1 MSEEKYVLRER
12 NVGIDLLKI
21 LAMFMIVIWHILG
34 HGGIINSV
42 ETFSLNY
49 KIVWLIK
56 ICASC
61 AVNVYAII
69 SGYVTLGR
77 KYRINDLL
85 KLWGKVV
92 FYTISITL
100 VLFTIG
106 IVPFKIKTLLKS
118 FLPILTNAY
127 WYFTAYVILFLFT
140 PILNKAVLE
149 CEKKELRNSMFLLFV
164 LFSVITTFFK
174 RDLFY
179 LNRGYSAVW
188 LIYLYLVGAYIKK
201 YEDDFKYVSN
211 LKYVVGIVLMVV
223 IMWGVK
229 CIPQTYYIQSIFEYV
244 SPTVFAMSVFYVLL
258 FKNFSINDKNNKIIK
273 IISNATFSVYLIHD
287 NNMIRKFLIKDKFAE
302 FSLLGSFELVMKI
315 ILLALVIYILCVVVE
330 LIRKYIAERIINIF

>member
-1 MSEEKYVLRER
+1 MSKENCILRER

-21 LAMFMIVIWHILG
+21 LAMYMIVMWHILG
-34 HGGIINSV
+34 HGGIINSA
-42 ETFSLNY
+42 EAFSLNY

-77 KYRINDLL
+77 KYSINDLI

-106 IVPFKIKTLLKS
+106 IVPFGIKTLLKS

-127 WYFTAYVILFLFT
+127 WYFTAYVVLFLFI

-149 CEKKELRNSMFLLFV
+149 CEKKELRNGMVLLFV
-164 LFSVITTFFK
+164 LFSVITTFFE
-174 RDLFY
+174 RDLFH

-188 LIYLYLVGAYIKK
+188 LIYLYLIGAYIKK
-201 YEDDFKYVSN
+201 YEDDFKYISN
-211 LKYVVGIVLMVV
+211 FKCVVGIVLMVA
-223 IMWGVK
+223 IMWVVK
-229 CIPQTYYIQSIFEYV
+229 CIPQTCEIQSIIEYV
-244 SPTVFAMSVFYVLL
+244 SPTVFIMSIFYVLL
-258 FKNFSINDKNNKIIK
+258 FKNFSVNDKNNKIIK
-273 IISNATFSVYLIHD
+273 TISNATFSIYLIHD
-287 NNMIRKFLIKDKFAE
+287 NNLIRKFLIKDKFVE
-302 FSLLGSFELVMKI
+302 FSSLSSFELVMKI
-315 ILLALVIYILCVVVE
+315 ILLALVIYILCVAVE
-330 LIRKYIAERIINIF
+330 LIRKYIAGRIINIF